1 MNKILLVVLLA
12 LLPFSLNAESKLDQI
27 LSSGEL
33 KVGTTGDWDPMTLKD
48 PATNKYKGF
57 DIDVMSELAKDMG
70 VKIKFVPTEWK
81 TIVSG
86 ITAGRYDISTSV
98 TKTPKRAEVAG
109 FTDTYYKY
117 GTVPLVLKKNLK
129 KYSTWDSLNNSNV
142 TIATTLGTS
151 QEEKAKEFFPKSNLR
166 SVEAPARDFQEV
178 LAGRADGN
186 ITSST
191 EANKLVITYPELA
204 IVPDGEKNPA
214 FLAMMVNK
222 NDKVWNDYVNKWIK
236 DKKSSGFFDKL
247 LAKYNL
253 KVKNLIFLLLFITLT
268 SCSGQELG
276 WFILSPN
283 NVEGLTN
290 LKFLLSGLTTTIYI
304 SVVSIIISA
313 ILGFIVAIPSLAKNR
328 FLTYINV
335 CYVEIVRA
343 IPLLVLILWIYYG
356 LPIMTGISFSP
367 FVSGIIALAI
377 SESAFQA
384 EIFRAGI
391 NSIKKSQW
399 EAGSTLGLTFY
410 QRLRLVI
417 LPQAIKNI
425 LPALGNQFVY
435 VLKMSSLVS
444 IIGIGDLTR
453 KANELVVS
461 TYRPLEIYTFLILE
475 YLVLILIVSFFVRK
489 FENRLK
495 RDGNN

>member
-1 MNKILLVVLLA
+1 
-12 LLPFSLNAESKLDQI
+12 
-27 LSSGEL
+27 
-33 KVGTTGDWDPMTLKD
+33 
-48 PATNKYKGF
+48 
-57 DIDVMSELAKDMG
+57 
-70 VKIKFVPTEWK
+70 
-81 TIVSG
+81 
-86 ITAGRYDISTSV
+86 
-98 TKTPKRAEVAG
+98 
-109 FTDTYYKY
+109 
-117 GTVPLVLKKNLK
+117 
-129 KYSTWDSLNNSNV
+129 
-142 TIATTLGTS
+142 
-151 QEEKAKEFFPKSNLR
+151 
-166 SVEAPARDFQEV
+166 
-178 LAGRADGN
+178 
-186 ITSST
+186 
-191 EANKLVITYPELA
+191 
-204 IVPDGEKNPA
+204 
-214 FLAMMVNK
+214 
-222 NDKVWNDYVNKWIK
+222 
-236 DKKSSGFFDKL
+236 
-247 LAKYNL
+247 
-253 KVKNLIFLLLFITLT
+253 VKNFFFLLLILPLT

-304 SVVSIIISA
+304 SVISIVLSA
-313 ILGFIVAIPSLAKNR
+313 IIGFIIAIPSLAKNK
-328 FLTYINV
+328 FLTYINI

-399 EAGSTLGLTFY
+399 EAGSSLGLSFFK
-410 QRLRLVI
+410 RLRLVI

-475 YLVLILIVSFFVRK
+475 YLVLILIVSYFVRK
-489 FENRLK
+489 LERNLK
-495 RDGNN
+495 KDGNN

>member
-1 MNKILLVVLLA
+1 M
-12 LLPFSLNAESKLDQI
+12 
-27 LSSGEL
+27 
-33 KVGTTGDWDPMTLKD
+33 
-48 PATNKYKGF
+48 
-57 DIDVMSELAKDMG
+57 
-70 VKIKFVPTEWK
+70 
-81 TIVSG
+81 
-86 ITAGRYDISTSV
+86 
-98 TKTPKRAEVAG
+98 
-109 FTDTYYKY
+109 
-117 GTVPLVLKKNLK
+117 KNL
-129 KYSTWDSLNNSNV
+129 L
-142 TIATTLGTS
+142 
-151 QEEKAKEFFPKSNLR
+151 
-166 SVEAPARDFQEV
+166 
-178 LAGRADGN
+178 
-186 ITSST
+186 
-191 EANKLVITYPELA
+191 
-204 IVPDGEKNPA
+204 
-214 FLAMMVNK
+214 
-222 NDKVWNDYVNKWIK
+222 
-236 DKKSSGFFDKL
+236 
-247 LAKYNL
+247 
-253 KVKNLIFLLLFITLT
+253 FLLLILPLN

-304 SVVSIIISA
+304 SVISIIISA
-313 ILGFIVAIPSLAKNR
+313 ILGFIVAIPSLAKNKL
-328 FLTYINV
+328 LTYINIG
-335 CYVEIVRA
+335 YVEIVRA

-356 LPIMTGISFSP
+356 LPIMTGLSFSP

-399 EAGSTLGLTFY
+399 EAGSSLGLTFY
-410 QRLRLVI
+410 KRLRLVI

-475 YLVLILIVSFFVRK
+475 YLILILIVSFFVRK
-489 FENRLK
+489 LEKRLK
-495 RDGNN
+495 QDGNN